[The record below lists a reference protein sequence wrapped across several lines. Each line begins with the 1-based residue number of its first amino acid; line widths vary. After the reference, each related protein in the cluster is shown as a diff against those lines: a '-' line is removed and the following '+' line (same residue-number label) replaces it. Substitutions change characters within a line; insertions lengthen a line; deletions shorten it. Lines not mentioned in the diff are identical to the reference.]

1 MTFREVLLMSSVGAC
16 YMMHRK
22 LLNRLK
28 EAGKISADKTI
39 ENTKLKELIR
49 LYGLERFRKEV
60 KEANLDIP
68 DFLLEE

>member
-1 MTFREVLLMSSVGAC
+1 MSSVGAC

-22 LLNRLK
+22 ILNRLK

-39 ENTKLKELIR
+39 NNTKLKELIR

-68 DFLLEE
+68 EFLLKEKYIGEV